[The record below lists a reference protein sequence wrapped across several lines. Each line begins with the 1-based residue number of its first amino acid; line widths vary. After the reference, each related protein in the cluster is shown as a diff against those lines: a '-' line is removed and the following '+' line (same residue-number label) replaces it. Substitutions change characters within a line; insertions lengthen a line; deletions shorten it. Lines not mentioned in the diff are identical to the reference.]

1 MFNKRKWVAV
11 VRDDNWVV
19 AKVARAKNNVKV
31 LKLKTYQ
38 AKRASSPGTDMTLN
52 TPPVNFD
59 IEAVEGGARA
69 RADFPVENDL
79 ASWLR
84 QEKIPL
90 HELHLALSCP
100 GVITRMI
107 TLPVLK
113 AKELD
118 KLLTEQVDQ
127 YFTLNIEDY
136 IVDYRILER
145 VKEDGQERQ
154 RILLA
159 ALPRFQWERLWS
171 EWEKIG
177 LKPRSVDLVADSLA
191 RLYGVLGKPS
201 SVHGQKAVNGVIR
214 GATSSD
220 TSVTAA
226 AGNLAEDKEA
236 GDPVSEDVAI
246 IDLSS
251 GRVEFVLLEHGILF
265 LYSDL
270 ELHLEEFADFMISP
284 KADAG
289 IESAKEL
296 TTDTSAESGIDQE
309 LEPTGESAAGTSE
322 TESAFGFSE
331 SKTATREWVRS
342 EIEMALL
349 PIFRTMADFLNFFAA
364 RHFGKPVDRVYLTGE
379 YANWSFVPEL
389 FESNL
394 DVPVQAGFPQ
404 SWRPRF
410 GRRARSLQK
419 DWMKY
424 GSLYGLALRED

>member
-1 MFNKRKWVAV
+1 MFKKRKWVAV

-31 LKLKTYQ
+31 LKLKTYK
-38 AKRASSPGTDMTLN
+38 AKRASSGTEMTLN
-52 TPPVNFD
+52 TPPVNVD

-69 RADFPVENDL
+69 QADSPLENDL

-90 HELHLALSCP
+90 NKLHLALSCP

-113 AKELD
+113 GKELD

-154 RILLA
+154 HILLA
-159 ALPRFQWERLWS
+159 ALPRFQWERFWS

-177 LKPRSVDLVADSLA
+177 LKPRAVDLVADSLA
-191 RLYGVLGKPS
+191 RLYKVLGKPS
-201 SVHGQKAVNGVIR
+201 SVHGQKAIR
-214 GATSSD
+214 GATSGA

-226 AGNLAEDKEA
+226 AGNLSEDKA
-236 GDPVSEDVAI
+236 VSEDVAI

-251 GRVEFVLLEHGILF
+251 GRIEFVLLEHGILF

-270 ELHLEEFADFMISP
+270 ELHLEEFADFMISR

-296 TTDTSAESGIDQE
+296 TTDTTAESGIDQAWE
-309 LEPTGESAAGTSE
+309 LTGESATRISE
-322 TESAFGFSE
+322 ANSASGFSE
-331 SKTATREWVRS
+331 SRATTREWVRS
-342 EIEMALL
+342 EIEMALVPVL
-349 PIFRTMADFLNFFAA
+349 RTMADFLSFFAA
-364 RHFGKPVDRVYLTGE
+364 RHFGKQVDRVYLTGE

-389 FESNL
+389 LESNL
-394 DVPVQAGFPQ
+394 NVPVQAGFPH

-410 GRRARSLQK
+410 GRRARSSQK